1 MSDIKEGIEATRV
14 ENVVLSILAYTNG
27 AYDVASVIKLA
38 DYIES
43 KNSKEKAAVQT
54 FTVVKGDS
62 DE

>member
-43 KNSKEKAAVQT
+43 KNSKAAVQP